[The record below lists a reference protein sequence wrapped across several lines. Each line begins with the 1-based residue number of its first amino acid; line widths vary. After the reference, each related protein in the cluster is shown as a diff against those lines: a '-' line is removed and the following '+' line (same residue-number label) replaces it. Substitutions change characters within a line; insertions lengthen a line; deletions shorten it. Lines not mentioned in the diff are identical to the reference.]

1 MPWIHS
7 VPPVAGRFM
16 RDATQQPVHHLG
28 ENFAQ
33 ISVGGPGAVIW
44 FVTVARLRVRVPCP
58 GWGEG
63 GKPVPDSAGTMIEG
77 IAMSVEP
84 SSTSERPEE
93 GDQHDLVS
101 GAEQAAS
108 ADDIQHQASRII
120 DAVLDDTAPDHRQA
134 RELLRQQIAAH
145 PGHPE
150 RALME
155 HLLALKASSGLDE
168 GTPDAG
174 GQIQPEFA
182 SGE

>member
-1 MPWIHS
+1 
-7 VPPVAGRFM
+7 
-16 RDATQQPVHHLG
+16 
-28 ENFAQ
+28 
-33 ISVGGPGAVIW
+33 
-44 FVTVARLRVRVPCP
+44 
-58 GWGEG
+58 
-63 GKPVPDSAGTMIEG
+63 MIEG

-93 GDQHDLVS
+93 GDPDDLVS

-108 ADDIQHQASRII
+108 ADALKHQATRII
-120 DAVLDDTAPDHRQA
+120 DAVLAETAPDHRRA

-155 HLLALKASSGLDE
+155 HLLALKASSGPYE
-168 GTPDAG
+168 GTDAAG
-174 GQIQPEFA
+174 PIQSEFA